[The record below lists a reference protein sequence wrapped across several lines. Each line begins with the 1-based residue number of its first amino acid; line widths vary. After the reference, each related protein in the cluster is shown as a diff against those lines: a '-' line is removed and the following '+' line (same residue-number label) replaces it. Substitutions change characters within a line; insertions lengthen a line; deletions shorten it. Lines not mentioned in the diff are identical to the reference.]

1 MSKPPRKP
9 AQQRRRDA
17 VRSRQVAVGRDDD
30 SFAKVVL
37 SKMRRLRSAE
47 HEPLAHLSYGDE
59 LALKQAALREV
70 WRRRRLDGTP
80 EDLVPSPRPRGY
92 RTSSKRR
99 VTLRDGRVF
108 LFLGERLDRRQR
120 SAFVASE
127 LEPEQHTVIYRA
139 LSQRLAE
146 PGFRALAGHLNYLV
160 VRGSYAEPALILNVD
175 ELDAKLVRK
184 IKLLAGRSGELPL
197 AGCFAYL
204 DPTRSTYH
212 FESRRPD
219 RAVTFKK
226 IFGRDY
232 LAAAYHGCR
241 YRYHPTSFSQVNES
255 VVPDL
260 MLRAR
265 QLLAPE
271 RGQHL
276 LDLYCGYGLF
286 SHYLAP
292 DYAGVLGVE
301 LDAAAVRAAADN
313 IRLNPGRTPRR
324 FVAARIDR
332 ELVSAKLPRPTG
344 REVILLDPP
353 RNGPQHGVI
362 PALGRR
368 AAEKVLHVFCD
379 VDQIP
384 GALQQWRSVGY
395 RPSKIVPL
403 DMFPGTANLEV
414 LVLLTRS
421 EHARRH

>member
-1 MSKPPRKP
+1 
-9 AQQRRRDA
+9 
-17 VRSRQVAVGRDDD
+17 VGRDDD

-37 SKMRRLRSAE
+37 SKLRQRNSGE

-70 WRRRRLDGTP
+70 WHRHRLDGAP
-80 EDLVPSPRPRGY
+80 EDLVPSPRPRAY

-99 VTLRDGRVF
+99 VALRDGRVF

-120 SAFVASE
+120 SSFVSSE
-127 LEPEQHTVIYRA
+127 LEPEQHARIYRA
-139 LSQRLAE
+139 LSQCLAE
-146 PGFRALAGHLNYLV
+146 PGFRTLATHLNYII
-160 VRGSYAEPALILNVD
+160 VRGSYAEQALILNVD
-175 ELDAKLVRK
+175 ELDAGLVRK
-184 IKLLAGRSGELPL
+184 IRLLAERASELAL

-204 DPTRSTYH
+204 DPTRSIYH
-212 FESRRPD
+212 FESRRPE

-232 LAAAYHGCR
+232 LAASYHGCR

-255 VVPDL
+255 IVPDL

-265 QLLAPE
+265 ELLAPK
-271 RGQHL
+271 RGEHL

-292 DYAGVLGVE
+292 DYGSVLGVE
-301 LDAAAVRAAADN
+301 LDGAAVRAAADN
-313 IRLNPGRTPRR
+313 IRLNPGRAPRR

-332 ELVSAKLPRPTG
+332 DLVSTKLPRPAG
-344 REVILLDPP
+344 REVLLLDPP
-353 RNGPQHGVI
+353 RNGPQRGVI

-368 AAEKVLHVFCD
+368 AAEQVLHVFCD

-384 GALQQWRSVGY
+384 GALQQWRSTGY
-395 RPSKIVPL
+395 RARRVVPL
-403 DMFPGTANLEV
+403 DMFPGSANLEV
-414 LVLLTRS
+414 LVLLTRG
-421 EHARRH
+421 EGARLR